1 MATAKKVAAKAAP
14 KKVAKT
20 PAKKLVLEYVP
31 PKKLEDAATKINEL
45 DRKYRESIR
54 SAKALKDRA
63 TRLER
68 ESKQKFDMPMEVKDW
83 IDQAMSRLKSMQS
96 KVERLEAE
104 NKELKSYKR
113 WAEHRILNSSPE

>member
-14 KKVAKT
+14 KKTVQLT
-20 PAKKLVLEYVP
+20 T
-31 PKKLEDAATKINEL
+31 PKKVV
-45 DRKYRESIR
+45 
-54 SAKALKDRA
+54 
-63 TRLER
+63 
-68 ESKQKFDMPMEVKDW
+68 KQEQEFSMPMEVKDW
-83 IDQAMSRLKSMQS
+83 IDQAMSRLKNLQS

>member
-1 MATAKKVAAKAAP
+1 MATAKKVAAKTAP
-14 KKVAKT
+14 KKPVAKT
-20 PAKKLVLEYVP
+20 VAHKKAINEAKSRLEFVRA
-31 PKKLEDAATKINEL
+31 AATKPA
-45 DRKYRESIR
+45 KREQ
-54 SAKALKDRA
+54 
-63 TRLER
+63 T
-68 ESKQKFDMPMEVKDW
+68 FDMPMEVKDW

>member
-1 MATAKKVAAKAAP
+1 MATAKKVAAKAASK
-14 KKVAKT
+14 KKVEFT
-20 PAKKLVLEYVP
+20 PVKKAPTKKLVMEYVP
-31 PKKLEDAATKINEL
+31 PKKVVK
-45 DRKYRESIR
+45 REQEFS
-54 SAKALKDRA
+54 
-63 TRLER
+63 
-68 ESKQKFDMPMEVKDW
+68 MPMEVKDW

>member
-14 KKVAKT
+14 KKKVEFTPVKKA

-31 PKKLEDAATKINEL
+31 PKKVVK
-45 DRKYRESIR
+45 REQEFS
-54 SAKALKDRA
+54 
-63 TRLER
+63 
-68 ESKQKFDMPMEVKDW
+68 MPMEVKDW
-83 IDQAMSRLKSMQS
+83 IDQAMSRLKNMQS
-96 KVERLEAE
+96 KIDRLEAE

>member
-14 KKVAKT
+14 KKKVEFTPVKKA
-20 PAKKLVLEYVP
+20 PAKKLVMEYIP
-31 PKKLEDAATKINEL
+31 PSKKLAEK
-45 DRKYRESIR
+45 
-54 SAKALKDRA
+54 KAQ
-63 TRLER
+63 EF
-68 ESKQKFDMPMEVKDW
+68 SMPMEVKDW

>member
-14 KKVAKT
+14 KKKVEFT
-20 PAKKLVLEYVP
+20 PVKKAPVKKLVMEYIP
-31 PKKLEDAATKINEL
+31 PKKVVK
-45 DRKYRESIR
+45 REQEFS
-54 SAKALKDRA
+54 
-63 TRLER
+63 
-68 ESKQKFDMPMEVKDW
+68 MPMEVKDW

-96 KVERLEAE
+96 KVDRLEAE

>member
-1 MATAKKVAAKAAP
+1 MATVKKVAAKAAP
-14 KKVAKT
+14 KKKVEFTPHKKT
-20 PAKKLVLEYVP
+20 PAKKLVMEYIP
-31 PKKLEDAATKINEL
+31 PKKVVK
-45 DRKYRESIR
+45 REQEFS
-54 SAKALKDRA
+54 
-63 TRLER
+63 
-68 ESKQKFDMPMEVKDW
+68 MPMEVKDW